1 MKNTNSEGT
10 SMDEMITILQT
21 KGDQAV
27 QENIGPATEPWDGL
41 VGTGVV

>member
-10 SMDEMITILQT
+10 SSVEMITILQT

>member
-1 MKNTNSEGT
+1 
-10 SMDEMITILQT
+10 MDEMITILQT

-27 QENIGPATEPWDGL
+27 QENIGPATKPMGGL